1 MDQVDPL
8 SREDSR
14 QSLGDLRRILESLP
28 DRRENLARLAEIEAA
43 TTTHAWTKVSVVAT
57 SLTGPKA
64 ISQFL
69 ESFHSHAR
77 DLDQGVRQI
86 LEKKYPT
93 SRSRLLHGALQ
104 AMLWSTVASYYAT
117 GNAPADLLHSF
128 MEAVGVSFYV
138 MASLGYVYFDNVFVP
153 QKFSQLGYPNHLQ
166 RIEHCL
172 QRGCEGGR
180 MVDMMSGSLIVPAQF
195 HSEIMA
201 RSDARPLRKNLE
213 LTAEAA
219 ELGAV
224 SPIELVFRN
233 FVDTSHWEKQIQK
246 AIEGRLHAPGSPTR
260 QVEYDSIFYV
270 DPKTSEPKLL
280 LFYRSYRQ
288 ETKKKPPP
296 NREWEMQ
303 AEPQGG

>member
-1 MDQVDPL
+1 MSRLIVLVFLFGALGFFGCLLPKSSSASELRPPHAVACQALLLAMDQVDPL

-128 MEAVGVSFYV
+128 MEAVGVSINV
-138 MASLGYVYFDNVFVP
+138 MASLGYVYYDNV
-153 QKFSQLGYPNHLQ
+153 
-166 RIEHCL
+166 
-172 QRGCEGGR
+172 
-180 MVDMMSGSLIVPAQF
+180 
-195 HSEIMA
+195 
-201 RSDARPLRKNLE
+201 
-213 LTAEAA
+213 
-219 ELGAV
+219 
-224 SPIELVFRN
+224 
-233 FVDTSHWEKQIQK
+233 
-246 AIEGRLHAPGSPTR
+246 
-260 QVEYDSIFYV
+260 
-270 DPKTSEPKLL
+270 
-280 LFYRSYRQ
+280 
-288 ETKKKPPP
+288 
-296 NREWEMQ
+296 
-303 AEPQGG
+303 